1 MTEGQV
7 EYYRNGELLKM
18 ENWSSDG
25 YPESVIPEIDYFTKL
40 FYSKREE
47 AEKTLKRKYNT
58 DYLYRI
64 DIGKET
70 IEVDIYFITF
80 KGEMKY
86 QQTVRYKKSKKGIEK
101 TTENAKQYMKD
112 NQIKEKIRKEI
123 I

>member
-7 EYYRNGELLKM
+7 EYYRKGKLLKT

-47 AEKTLKRKYNT
+47 AEKALKQKYNT

-64 DIGKET
+64 DVGKGT

-80 KGEMKY
+80 KGKMKY
-86 QQTVRYKKSKKGIEK
+86 IQTVRYKKGKKGIEK
-101 TTENAKQYMKD
+101 TTENGKQHMKD
-112 NQIKEKIRKEI
+112 NQIKDKIIKETI
-123 I
+123 